1 VTAHAIVYSRGDGSL
16 PSAVESWLVERSFT
30 VHRLGDSA
38 ELFDRCNRSQPR
50 IVVFDGRWSSSIVV
64 DAIRRL
70 KADAY
75 TSVIPSVVVTGAD
88 VTEVG
93 MALDAGADDVVPE
106 SAAGAEATARLA
118 AALRR
123 SDRDVQVHPSTRLPG
138 AVEIDAEIARRMTA
152 GASFAA
158 CYADIDFFKEFND
171 RYSYLEGDRVI
182 RIAALIFHDVV
193 RGVCGRTGF
202 VGHIGGDD
210 FIFIIPVEDVGAVCG
225 EIIDVFDT
233 LLPFQYSEDDRTAG
247 YFLGRDR
254 RDQLHR
260 VPLMTISIG
269 VVTTER
275 RRFSHAAQVS
285 ALATEMK
292 SYAKTLPGSVFSIDR
307 RHDDSTTNTLR
318 ESGPIRLMKPSD
330 GGPSQ

>member
-1 VTAHAIVYSRGDGSL
+1 M
-16 PSAVESWLVERSFT
+16 
-30 VHRLGDSA
+30 
-38 ELFDRCNRSQPR
+38 
-50 IVVFDGRWSSSIVV
+50 VV

-106 SAAGAEATARLA
+106 TSAAAEATARLA

-138 AVEIDAEIARRMTA
+138 AVEIDAEIARRMVA
-152 GASFAA
+152 GVSFAA

-182 RIAALIFHDVV
+182 RIAALILHDVV
-193 RGVCGRTGF
+193 LGLCGRTGF

-210 FIFIIPVEDVGAVCG
+210 FIFIIPVEDVGPVCS
-225 EIIDVFDT
+225 EIINVFDT

-247 YFLGRDR
+247 YFLGKDR
-254 RDQLHR
+254 RGQLHR

-307 RHDDSTTNTLR
+307 RHDDPNRDTPR
-318 ESGPIRLMKPSD
+318 ESAPIRLIGACD
-330 GGPSQ
+330 GGPNQ